1 MFSSWRFI
9 LAVSREGLS
18 PPEAISLGISI
29 LDTRCLQPLI
39 STYLQRHSVTRL
51 AEIEYH
57 SILETYSFICGLS
70 NENRKEEEQV
80 LFGETEEVI
89 IEDLN
94 TKMQALIQGR
104 DVVLVVHGE
113 TDVRLLDRL
122 HVVIPAIYI
131 IDTQKAAQNP
141 LRLGNHLRWKSF

>member
-1 MFSSWRFI
+1 
-9 LAVSREGLS
+9 
-18 PPEAISLGISI
+18 
-29 LDTRCLQPLI
+29 
-39 STYLQRHSVTRL
+39 
-51 AEIEYH
+51 
-57 SILETYSFICGLS
+57 
-70 NENRKEEEQV
+70 
-80 LFGETEEVI
+80 
-89 IEDLN
+89 
-94 TKMQALIQGR
+94 MQALIQGR